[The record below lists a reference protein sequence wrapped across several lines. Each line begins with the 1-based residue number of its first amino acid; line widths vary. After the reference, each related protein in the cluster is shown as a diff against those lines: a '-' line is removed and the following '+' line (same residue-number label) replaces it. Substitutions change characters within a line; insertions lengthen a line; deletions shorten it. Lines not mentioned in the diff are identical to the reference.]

1 MIAVLLYGCSI
12 ERFVFPE
19 IRDGKAERVDLNK
32 VVRHRVTESE
42 YNVGGVLRAFD
53 GAAIEGRSVNQLKF
67 HGRLVRRCAQVL
79 DVDPVNFDFLIGRSA
94 GEEVIYCLFLGPG
107 GQGVGGKLRVHE
119 QQGTAKIVAD
129 GQLVAAV
136 IQAAKLG

>member
-1 MIAVLLYGCSI
+1 HSVA
-12 ERFVFPE
+12 
-19 IRDGKAERVDLNK
+19 K
-32 VVRHRVTESE
+32 SE

-67 HGRLVRRCAQVL
+67 HGRLVRRGAQVL
-79 DVDPVNFDFLIGRSA
+79 DVDPVNFDLLIGRGA
-94 GEEVIYCLFLGPG
+94 GEEVVNRLFLGPG

-129 GQLVAAV
+129 GELVAAV
-136 IQAAKLG
+136 LQSGKQGCEGYVF